1 MDKNVISSFLR
12 VFKKIPIEILESNG
26 KMFVNVEYGLVYSR
40 IQEEYKEDFDKA
52 IKEVF
57 VNKNKINDTFHKSF
71 LTVVQKNQRHLWIE
85 AAVHYF
91 TTYGLESLG
100 IDSDG
105 FVYLPD
111 EVCDVPELQKFLY
124 IPSIENADVHKRIS
138 EILSSGVALSDQ
150 MINDIISIVNFC
162 SEPKDWF
169 SLLGISKNRDV
180 ATRIM
185 YEINFIPDDVDE
197 KMRLLNY
204 AFTNKTSII
213 KNKKSNVLWQCTVN
227 NKSERI
233 IKNILED
240 EVALSS
246 VFYRYKPLFLALR
259 HNRTFGDDLKKKVN
273 KIRRLAVKNHKPMKM
288 KKYLTT
294 EIKNGLFPDEQRLE
308 KLSVFE
314 LATIYN
320 KISYYL
326 NSDEPVGAYV
336 IRNGSV
342 YVKKIEDIL
351 DDKTKETMSQWLEM
365 IRLEIKD
372 RYYDYEIEVKLPE
385 NFDIAFPISEKS
397 FVGSV
402 PLYSTITLKD
412 EASVIGVQWENKKD
426 GDWIERVDID
436 LSLITDGNRKFGW
449 DGSYK
454 SVDGNIIYS
463 GDMTTGPAAESFYVG
478 KDVNALVQLNLYN
491 AKSAEYFLFFSNE
504 NERMWKYTKREF
516 TTDPNKLMYSEKL
529 TAETRNETIGVF
541 SKEDG
546 KTTFSFAKLSL
557 GESNVSFGSSTTKM
571 MISYLKD
578 MSKHSLKISDIFDCV
593 ETFSNDYEDED
604 VNENIYEYDLTNL
617 DKTTILGLV
626 AEMKVE
632 E

>member
-1 MDKNVISSFLR
+1 MNKDVISSFLR
-12 VFKKIPIEILESNG
+12 VFKKIPEEILEADR

-40 IQEEYKEDFDKA
+40 IQEEHREDFDES

-71 LTVVQKNQRHLWIE
+71 LTVVQKNQQHLWIE

-100 IDSDG
+100 VDSDG

-138 EILSSGVALSDQ
+138 EILVSGVALSDQ
-150 MINDIISIVNFC
+150 MINDIVSIVNFYG
-162 SEPKDWF
+162 EPKDWF

-180 ATRIM
+180 TTRIM
-185 YEINFIPDDVDE
+185 YEINFIPDDVNE

-204 AFTNKTSII
+204 ALTHRTSII
-213 KNKKSNVLWQCTVN
+213 KDRKTNILWQSIVD
-227 NKSERI
+227 NKSEKI
-233 IKNILED
+233 VKDILED
-240 EVALSS
+240 EVALSC

-259 HNRTFGDDLKKKVN
+259 HNRASGNSWKKKVN
-273 KIRRLAVKNHKPMKM
+273 RIRRLAVENHKPLKM

-320 KISYYL
+320 KLSYYL

-336 IRNGSV
+336 VRNGSV
-342 YVKKIEDIL
+342 YVKKIEDKL
-351 DDKTKETMSQWLEM
+351 DDKTKASISQWLEM

-385 NFDIAFPISEKS
+385 NFDIAFPTSEKS
-397 FVGSV
+397 FIGSV
-402 PLYSTITLKD
+402 PLYSTITLDD
-412 EASVIGVQWENKKD
+412 EASVIGVQWENKKNN
-426 GDWIERVDID
+426 GCVERVDID
-436 LSLITDGNRKFGW
+436 LSLITDENRKFGW
-449 DGSYK
+449 NGSYK
-454 SVDGNIIYS
+454 SVDGDIIYS
-463 GDMTTGPAAESFYVG
+463 GDMTFAPASESFYVG

-491 AKSAEYFLFFSNE
+491 VMSAEYFLFFSNE
-504 NERMWKYTKREF
+504 NEGVWKDTNRQF

-529 TAETRNETIGVF
+529 LAETRNETVGVF

-557 GESNVSFGSSTTKM
+557 GESNVSFGSDITKM
-571 MISYLKD
+571 MISYLQD
-578 MSKHSLKISDIFDCV
+578 MSKYSLKISDIFDCV
-593 ETFSNDYEDED
+593 ETFSNDMLDED

-617 DKTTILGLV
+617 DKATILGLV

>member
-85 AAVHYF
+85 AAIHYF

-124 IPSIENADVHKRIS
+124 IPSIDRFEANKRIE
-138 EILSSGVALSDQ
+138 EILSSGIALSEL
-150 MINDIISIVNFC
+150 MIEDIVRIASFYDD
-162 SEPKDWF
+162 PLK
-169 SLLGISKNRDV
+169 LLEVSKNRDV
-180 ATRIM
+180 RIRLM
-185 YEINFIPDDVDE
+185 YKIKYVPENVDE
-197 KMRLLNY
+197 KVKLLNY
-204 AFTNKTSII
+204 ALTGKTTLI
-213 KNKKSNVLWQCTVN
+213 KDKKSMILWRIYN
-227 NKSERI
+227 ADENKLF
-233 IKNILED
+233 IKSILED
-240 EVALSS
+240 EIGLSQ
-246 VFYRYKPLFLALR
+246 VFYRYKKLFLALK
-259 HNRTFGDDLKKKVN
+259 HNNLFDNNYLKKKVN
-273 KIRRLAVKNHKPMKM
+273 KIRRLAAENHVPLKDKE
-288 KKYLTT
+288 YLTT
-294 EIKNGLFPDEQRLE
+294 RIKNGLFLDEKYLE
-308 KLSVFE
+308 NLSVFD
-314 LATIYN
+314 LVKIYN
-320 KISYYL
+320 NLSYYL
-326 NSDEPVGAYV
+326 NAENPIGAYV
-336 IRNGSV
+336 IRNGSA
-342 YVKKIEDIL
+342 YVREISKCYEKSHIQD
-351 DDKTKETMSQWLEM
+351 WLEM
-365 IRLEIKD
+365 IKVEIKD
-372 RYYDYEIEVKLPE
+372 RYYDYDIEVKLPE
-385 NFDIAFPISEKS
+385 NFDVAFPASEKS
-397 FVGSV
+397 FIGSI
-402 PLYSTITLKD
+402 PIYSTITS
-412 EASVIGVQWENKKD
+412 EESASVIGVQWENKKD
-426 GDWIERVDID
+426 RDWNRKVDID
-436 LSLITDGNRKFGW
+436 LSLITDDNEKYGW
-449 DGSYK
+449 NGLYK
-454 SVDGNIIYS
+454 TSNGDIIYS

-478 KDVNALVQLNLYN
+478 KDVNALVQVNLFN
-491 AKSAEYFLFFSNE
+491 VDSAEYFLFFSNE
-504 NERMWKYTKREF
+504 SKNAWKQTNRRF
-516 TTDPNKLMYSEKL
+516 TTDPNKLIYSEKL
-529 TAETRNETIGVF
+529 LAETRNETIGVF

-557 GESNVSFGSSTTKM
+557 GESNISFASKITKM

-578 MSKHSLKISDIFDCV
+578 MSKYSLKISDIFDCV